1 MSEWSHETQ
10 QEWEQLCDYLKLCVE
25 SSGTISADY
34 RPDEGTPSWCVWDR
48 EHPSRLLSQNRDA
61 SIEVPRDLL
70 QKMQKPTGA
79 SRLLYGYPTVA
90 SWENSR
96 IKIAPVCYVEME
108 IRQANN
114 NPDKGSVLLI
124 PTTRTVFNHGLLLA
138 PWSAVDQE
146 EAAEL
151 LREIEQRSDEGDYQA
166 YLGAVVSALGRG
178 SSELNPR
185 SLQSYVSRDA
195 RFAQNTAI
203 FLYAGADF
211 TVNLLKELAELRF
224 RRDWADTAAAPLI
237 FGTPP
242 PPLANQ
248 KEPYF
253 AAPLRSN
260 AAQEKALQKLRTQEL
275 TVVTGPPGTGKTQLV
290 VNAVANVWLDQ
301 ETALVTSTNNAAVDM
316 PTQKAASEIARGTLI
331 RTGNRKTRAELHSL
345 VAAAVHQADQH
356 SDDQMTTRERLARAY
371 VDLQN
376 YQAQSLQ
383 TQDQDARLLS
393 SVHTLLEAKAVLPGR
408 IQAVWGPL
416 SPPPNLNVD
425 GRLVY
430 AVSKA
435 CRSRQ
440 PLRWLRAR
448 KLRKELLCQKAT
460 LDDIRNYVFPASSL
474 LQLEKDFQQDKL
486 HRFDHAPVHSHRSS
500 IHEWTTASLDAIVAL
515 VTGGIREGQAHLGDF
530 DTGGKGGAKQKAAF
544 RASVPFLRCWASTA
558 FSLELNFPL
567 EAGLFDL
574 VIVDEASQCNL
585 ADVLPAAYR
594 AKRLGV
600 VGDPQQLPPIRSLS
614 DEAHTRILQRSG
626 VDHNSYTKRRL
637 CCTTSSAFDAF
648 SYVVPKADLVTLNEH
663 YRCRPEIA
671 KWFNKV
677 FYGGKLIVLTA
688 VTEIDADDRIL
699 QWIDVNG
706 SATRP
711 PSGRSWRNEAEADQA
726 VNMIRFWIK
735 REDTTVGVVTPYKA
749 QAELIETMAEE
760 ALGREALGEVSF
772 DCGTAH
778 TFQGNEKDV
787 MIFSSVVAQ
796 DMPSRAAKWVE
807 NEKRLINVAVS
818 RAKHHLIVVGHPNLL
833 ELENPTLG
841 SLRQYVKSGDHPEIG
856 HRADSVSESSLL
868 HAMQQAGV
876 KALHHVT
883 VEGYELDFAVREQ
896 GIKLNIE
903 VDGEQHSAL
912 PSYRQDKARDA
923 LLFSLG
929 WAVLRFPAWQCLKE
943 PTSAVSAIQREI
955 VLLKKMAEGTR
966 LSTRTGS

>member
-1 MSEWSHETQ
+1 M
-10 QEWEQLCDYLKLCVE
+10 
-25 SSGTISADY
+25 
-34 RPDEGTPSWCVWDR
+34 
-48 EHPSRLLSQNRDA
+48 
-61 SIEVPRDLL
+61 
-70 QKMQKPTGA
+70 
-79 SRLLYGYPTVA
+79 
-90 SWENSR
+90 
-96 IKIAPVCYVEME
+96 
-108 IRQANN
+108 
-114 NPDKGSVLLI
+114 
-124 PTTRTVFNHGLLLA
+124 
-138 PWSAVDQE
+138 
-146 EAAEL
+146 
-151 LREIEQRSDEGDYQA
+151 
-166 YLGAVVSALGRG
+166 
-178 SSELNPR
+178 
-185 SLQSYVSRDA
+185 
-195 RFAQNTAI
+195 
-203 FLYAGADF
+203 
-211 TVNLLKELAELRF
+211 
-224 RRDWADTAAAPLI
+224 
-237 FGTPP
+237 
-242 PPLANQ
+242 
-248 KEPYF
+248 
-253 AAPLRSN
+253 
-260 AAQEKALQKLRTQEL
+260 
-275 TVVTGPPGTGKTQLV
+275 
-290 VNAVANVWLDQ
+290 
-301 ETALVTSTNNAAVDM
+301 
-316 PTQKAASEIARGTLI
+316 
-331 RTGNRKTRAELHSL
+331 
-345 VAAAVHQADQH
+345 
-356 SDDQMTTRERLARAY
+356 
-371 VDLQN
+371 
-376 YQAQSLQ
+376 
-383 TQDQDARLLS
+383 
-393 SVHTLLEAKAVLPGR
+393 
-408 IQAVWGPL
+408 
-416 SPPPNLNVD
+416 
-425 GRLVY
+425 
-430 AVSKA
+430 
-435 CRSRQ
+435 
-440 PLRWLRAR
+440 
-448 KLRKELLCQKAT
+448 
-460 LDDIRNYVFPASSL
+460 
-474 LQLEKDFQQDKL
+474 
-486 HRFDHAPVHSHRSS
+486 
-500 IHEWTTASLDAIVAL
+500 AL
-515 VTGGIREGQAHLGDF
+515 VTGSIREGQAHLGDF
-530 DTGGKGGAKQKAAF
+530 NTGGKGGAKQKAAF

-558 FSLELNFPL
+558 LSLESNFPL

-585 ADVLPAAYR
+585 AYVLPAAYR

-600 VGDPQQLPPIRSLS
+600 MGDPQQLPPIRSLS
-614 DEAHTRILQRSG
+614 DEAHTRILQRAG
-626 VDHNSYTKRRL
+626 VDHDSYTKRRL

-648 SYVVPKADLVTLNEH
+648 SHVVPKADLVTLNEH

-749 QAELIETMAEE
+749 QAELIKTMAEE

-796 DMPSRAAKWVE
+796 DMPSRVAKWVE